1 MDRTDFGRI
10 VAFTD
15 GVMAVAIT
23 LLVLNLEVP
32 DVRPDE
38 LDQALRELDGSL
50 LAYVLTFAL
59 VGRFW
64 VIHHNL
70 FETLERF
77 DSQMMVLNL
86 LFLAL
91 IALMPF
97 GMDLVDT
104 YPDTSIAI
112 ATFAAILSL
121 TSLTHWTMTTYALRS
136 DFVHEQRVSDARRGS
151 VIALGVPAVFLL
163 SVPVMV
169 LLLVVGPFLWILM
182 SSFKTQIAILSGAW
196 VFTPTLASYQDVLFS
211 RRSDFVNGLY
221 TSLVVATVSTVVVL
235 VIGTLAAYSLYRYRW
250 AHWVVAGLLGWMLA
264 FHVIPV
270 ITMVG
275 PWYLMFKE
283 LGLYDTRTALVLTHV
298 AINLP
303 MAVWLMMSFFRQL
316 PPEIE
321 EAALVDG
328 CRPLSAFWLVTLPLV
343 VPGLIATGVLS
354 FIFSW
359 NEFTVA
365 LNLTSQTN
373 ATVPVVVAK
382 FANDYEI
389 QHSQMAAASILA
401 TLPALLLMF
410 FGQRFIVQGLT
421 QGSVK

>member
-1 MDRTDFGRI
+1 MIVRARI
-10 VAFTD
+10 
-15 GVMAVAIT
+15 GGW
-23 LLVLNLEVP
+23 L
-32 DVRPDE
+32 
-38 LDQALRELDGSL
+38 
-50 LAYVLTFAL
+50 
-59 VGRFW
+59 
-64 VIHHNL
+64 
-70 FETLERF
+70 
-77 DSQMMVLNL
+77 
-86 LFLAL
+86 L
-91 IALMPF
+91 IAL
-97 GMDLVDT
+97 
-104 YPDTSIAI
+104 
-112 ATFAAILSL
+112 
-121 TSLTHWTMTTYALRS
+121 
-136 DFVHEQRVSDARRGS
+136 
-151 VIALGVPAVFLL
+151 AVA
-163 SVPVMV
+163 
-169 LLLVVGPFLWILM
+169 LVVGPFLWILM
-182 SSFKTQIAILSGAW
+182 NSFKTQIAILSGAW
-196 VFTPTLASYQDVLFS
+196 VFTPTLANYQDVLFS
-211 RRSDFVNGLY
+211 RRSDFVSGLY
-221 TSLVVATVSTVVVL
+221 TSLIVATLSTIVVL

-250 AHWVVAGLLGWMLA
+250 AHWIAAGLLGWMLA

-303 MAVWLMMSFFRQL
+303 MAVWLMMSFFKQL

-328 CRPLSAFWLVTLPLV
+328 CRPLTAFRLVTLPLV

-389 QHSQMAAASILA
+389 QHAQMAAASMLA
-401 TLPALLLMF
+401 TLPALVLMF
-410 FGQRFIVQGLT
+410 FGQKFIVQGLT

>member
-1 MDRTDFGRI
+1 MNATI
-10 VAFTD
+10 PA
-15 GVMAVAIT
+15 
-23 LLVLNLEVP
+23 N
-32 DVRPDE
+32 VRPAST
-38 LDQALRELDGSL
+38 LHPHGALSTSAVRAHVLGWFL
-50 LAYVLTFAL
+50 IVLA
-59 VGRFW
+59 
-64 VIHHNL
+64 I
-70 FETLERF
+70 
-77 DSQMMVLNL
+77 
-86 LFLAL
+86 
-91 IALMPF
+91 
-97 GMDLVDT
+97 
-104 YPDTSIAI
+104 
-112 ATFAAILSL
+112 
-121 TSLTHWTMTTYALRS
+121 
-136 DFVHEQRVSDARRGS
+136 
-151 VIALGVPAVFLL
+151 
-163 SVPVMV
+163 
-169 LLLVVGPFLWILM
+169 LLVVGPFLWILVN
-182 SSFKTQIAILSGAW
+182 SFKTPIDILSGTWA
-196 VFTPTLASYQDVLFS
+196 FTPTLDSYQDVLFS

-221 TSLVVATVSTVVVL
+221 TSLIVATASTAIVL
-235 VIGTLAAYSLYRYRW
+235 VIGTLAAYSIYRFRW

-283 LGLYDTRTALVLTHV
+283 LGLYDTRTALVFTHV

-303 MAVWLMMSFFRQL
+303 MAVWLMMSFFKQL

-365 LNLTSQTN
+365 LNLTSQSN

-382 FANDYEI
+382 FANDYEV
-389 QHSQMAAASILA
+389 QHSQMAAASMLA

>member
-1 MDRTDFGRI
+1 MSSIARARDVPASSRRPATRWTAATRARVLGWLLI
-10 VAFTD
+10 VA
-15 GVMAVAIT
+15 
-23 LLVLNLEVP
+23 
-32 DVRPDE
+32 
-38 LDQALRELDGSL
+38 
-50 LAYVLTFAL
+50 
-59 VGRFW
+59 
-64 VIHHNL
+64 
-70 FETLERF
+70 
-77 DSQMMVLNL
+77 
-86 LFLAL
+86 
-91 IALMPF
+91 
-97 GMDLVDT
+97 
-104 YPDTSIAI
+104 SI
-112 ATFAAILSL
+112 
-121 TSLTHWTMTTYALRS
+121 
-136 DFVHEQRVSDARRGS
+136 V
-151 VIALGVPAVFLL
+151 
-163 SVPVMV
+163 
-169 LLLVVGPFLWILM
+169 LVVGPFLWILM
-182 SSFKTQIAILSGAW
+182 NSFKTQIAILSGAW
-196 VFTPTLASYQDVLFS
+196 VFTPTLESYEDVLFS
-211 RRSDFVNGLY
+211 RRSDFLRGLY
-221 TSLVVATVSTVVVL
+221 TSLVVATVSTALVL
-235 VIGTLAAYSLYRYRW
+235 VLGTLAAYSLHRFRW
-250 AHWVVAGLLGWMLA
+250 ARWIVAGMLGWMLA

-303 MAVWLMMSFFRQL
+303 MAVWLMMSFFKQI

-365 LNLTSQTN
+365 LNLTSQSN

-382 FANDYEI
+382 FANDYEV